1 MSEPL
6 SNHEDG
12 ALLATRD
19 RGQETA
25 LRRGENPMQNATY
38 LGITRLRY
46 VQCTHDKGRPYYYFR
61 RRRFPIVRLPGEPG
75 SELFMSVYN
84 SALASKSR
92 EQFTALRS
100 NMEQQGPR
108 DVELSPL
115 ATAILAWAERKPI
128 TRSQAN
134 MVAKRFGVAI
144 EEIMRGREIVDQ
156 DFKPVTSS
164 PEDGNEAREL
174 SKAQEILG
182 MVLPTDQ
189 DSALALHPSEEASQ
203 RGV

>member
-1 MSEPL
+1 
-6 SNHEDG
+6 
-12 ALLATRD
+12 
-19 RGQETA
+19 
-25 LRRGENPMQNATY
+25 MQNTTY

-61 RRRFPIVRLPGEPG
+61 RRHFPIVRLPGEPG

-84 SALASKSR
+84 SALAAKSR

-115 ATAILAWAERKPI
+115 ATAIMAWAERKPI
-128 TRSQAN
+128 TRSQAS

-144 EEIMRGREIVDQ
+144 EEIMRGREIVDEGL
-156 DFKPVTSS
+156 KPVAKS
-164 PEDGNEAREL
+164 PEDDDEAGEL
-174 SKAQEILG
+174 STAQEILG

-189 DSALALHPSEEASQ
+189 DSALSLHASEKPLNEPMGRIA
-203 RGV
+203 G